1 MSPNEDW
8 REFTLDQLLAL
19 SNGINADKSAYG
31 RGLPFINILEVITHE
46 SITTSDIP
54 GRVALPRKTLDRYR
68 VKRGDVLF
76 NRTSET
82 QDEVGLTSIYLG
94 DDPVVFGGFVFRGR
108 PKTAD
113 LDIDYSKYAL
123 RAPRVRQQITA
134 RGQGGIRANVGQ
146 RDLKSVRVS
155 LPGLLEQR
163 AIAHAI
169 DDASALIATLERQ
182 IAKKRAI
189 KKGMMQQLL
198 TGRTRLPGFAGDWRE
213 SSVGEL
219 AAVDP
224 EVLPAGTPP
233 AVRINYISLEDVSR
247 GELLGSTELAFGDSP
262 SRARRVVKTRDVL
275 FGTVRPNLQSHLLY
289 AGGLRNPVAST
300 GFAVVRASVDADPGF
315 LFDLLMSDMTATQIE
330 RIIAGSNYPAV
341 SSGDVRK
348 LVFMVPKADEQ
359 RAISAVLSDAERE
372 IGRLRSRLAKAR
384 AIKTGMMQQLLTG
397 RVRLPVEAA
406 S

>member
-1 MSPNEDW
+1 MSPGASTRTW
-8 REFTLDQLLAL
+8 RPRML
-19 SNGINADKSAYG
+19 S
-31 RGLPFINILEVITHE
+31 
-46 SITTSDIP
+46 
-54 GRVALPRKTLDRYR
+54 
-68 VKRGDVLF
+68 DV
-76 NRTSET
+76 
-82 QDEVGLTSIYLG
+82 
-94 DDPVVFGGFVFRGR
+94 
-108 PKTAD
+108 
-113 LDIDYSKYAL
+113 
-123 RAPRVRQQITA
+123 
-134 RGQGGIRANVGQ
+134 
-146 RDLKSVRVS
+146 VS
-155 LPGLLEQR
+155 LQRGHDLTWRQRRPGSVPVMGSAGVNGTHDRALAPGPGVVLGRSGASFGTAHYVDRDYWPHNTALYVTDFHGNDPRYVFYLLSSIDFSRHNSGGAQQSLNRNFIASIELDVPEYDEQCR
-163 AIAHAI
+163 IAAAL
-169 DDASALIATLERQ
+169 DDASDRIAAIEVS
-182 IAKKRAI
+182 IAKKQAV
-189 KKGMMQQLL
+189 KQGMMQQLL

-315 LFDLLMSDMTATQIE
+315 LFELLMSDMTATQIE

>member
-1 MSPNEDW
+1 M
-8 REFTLDQLLAL
+8 L
-19 SNGINADKSAYG
+19 S
-31 RGLPFINILEVITHE
+31 
-46 SITTSDIP
+46 
-54 GRVALPRKTLDRYR
+54 
-68 VKRGDVLF
+68 DV
-76 NRTSET
+76 
-82 QDEVGLTSIYLG
+82 
-94 DDPVVFGGFVFRGR
+94 
-108 PKTAD
+108 
-113 LDIDYSKYAL
+113 
-123 RAPRVRQQITA
+123 
-134 RGQGGIRANVGQ
+134 
-146 RDLKSVRVS
+146 VS
-155 LPGLLEQR
+155 LQRGHDLTWRQRRPGSVPVMGSAGVNGTHDRALAPGPGVVLGRSGASFGTAHYVDRDYWPHNTALYVTDFHGNDPRYVFYLLSSIDFSRHNSGGAQQSLNRNFIASIELDVPEYDEQCR
-163 AIAHAI
+163 IAAAL
-169 DDASALIATLERQ
+169 DDASDRIAAIEVS
-182 IAKKRAI
+182 IAKKQAV
-189 KKGMMQQLL
+189 KQGMMQQLL

-315 LFDLLMSDMTATQIE
+315 LFELLMSDMTATQIE